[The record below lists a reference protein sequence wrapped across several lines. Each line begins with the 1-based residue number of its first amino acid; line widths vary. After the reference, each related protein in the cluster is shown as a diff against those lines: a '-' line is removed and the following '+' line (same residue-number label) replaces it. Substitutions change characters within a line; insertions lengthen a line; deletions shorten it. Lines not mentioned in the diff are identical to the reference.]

1 MKNKNLFIVLLLLFP
16 YWVWAQSYSVKRLDA
31 IEGLTSNYVLSIAQ
45 DKQGFLWFATEE
57 GLNKFDGIRFVPYY
71 KGAPG
76 KLSITG
82 NELNYLLD
90 DPVDSVLWIATQ
102 RAGLNAYN
110 YGNNTFT
117 AYKYDSKDPNSL
129 ATNDVTSVR
138 PASDGNL
145 WITTYW
151 NGVDYLDKKTGHFI
165 HYNMKTV
172 PGMVSN
178 NIWSVADNGD
188 GKLYIGHVFDGFSV
202 LSIKD
207 RKIKNF
213 RHNPADPK
221 SLPSDGV
228 MCVYADKDGNIW
240 VGTGGGLA
248 LFDPE
253 EETFILFKDPEKRFS
268 IGFRHQANEG

>member
-1 MKNKNLFIVLLLLFP
+1 M
-16 YWVWAQSYSVKRLDA
+16 
-31 IEGLTSNYVLSIAQ
+31 
-45 DKQGFLWFATEE
+45 
-57 GLNKFDGIRFVPYY
+57 
-71 KGAPG
+71 
-76 KLSITG
+76 
-82 NELNYLLD
+82 NYLLD

-151 NGVDYLDKKTGHFI
+151 NGVDYLDKRTGHFI

-172 PGMVSN
+172 PDMVSN

-207 RKIKNF
+207 RKIKTS
-213 RHNPADPK
+213 DII
-221 SLPSDGV
+221 LPILKVCPV
-228 MCVYADKDGNIW
+228 M
-240 VGTGGGLA
+240 
-248 LFDPE
+248 E
-253 EETFILFKDPEKRFS
+253 
-268 IGFRHQANEG
+268 